1 MTKRELE
8 LRKLKN
14 DQMTPEDLQQ
24 INETVANTKRFL
36 EMLGFLPYM
45 REELDKEQM
54 QLSYL
59 LRRPLFWWTL
69 GAYYVDLGAVTVK
82 DLSPLQH

>member
-1 MTKRELE
+1 MGDGVLLWGEFWL
-8 LRKLKN
+8 L
-14 DQMTPEDLQQ
+14 
-24 INETVANTKRFL
+24 
-36 EMLGFLPYM
+36 